1 MRVVLLG
8 PPGAGKGTQ
17 AAELARFLGV
27 PHVASGELFR
37 DHQRRDTELGR
48 LAKMYMERGVLVPDE
63 ITIGMVTQWI
73 SAPEQSAG
81 YLLDGFP
88 RTLAQAEALDEGA
101 AYNGGLNCVAHIS
114 VETSELV
121 LRLSG
126 RLICRQCQAVYHRSF
141 AAPKSQG
148 MCDECGGDLYQRPDD
163 SEEAVK
169 IRLDVYSQE
178 TEPLIGYYRAQGKL
192 VEVRGVGSIDEV
204 QKRLRQAVSR
214 AAFAAR
220 SG

>member
-63 ITIGMVTQWI
+63 ITIGMVTQWVN
-73 SAPEQSAG
+73 APGQSDG

-88 RTLAQAEALDEGA
+88 RTPAQAEALDEVA
-101 AYNGGLNCVAHIS
+101 DYNGGLDCVAYIN
-114 VETSELV
+114 VETDELV
-121 LRLSG
+121 ARLSG
-126 RLICRQCQAVYHRSF
+126 RLICRECQAAYHRTF
-141 AAPKSQG
+141 APPKSEG
-148 MCDECGGDLYQRPDD
+148 TCDECGGELYERPDD

-178 TEPLIGYYRAQGKL
+178 TEPLVDFYRAQGKL
-192 VEVRGVGSIDEV
+192 VEVPGVGSISDV
-204 QKRLRQAVSR
+204 QKRLRRAVSR
-214 AAFAAR
+214 AALAA
-220 SG
+220 G